1 MELKDWMQLITSW
14 AAIAVTIWIEVRR
27 DKPDK
32 KAGPSGNAERSKTGS
47 G

>member
-1 MELKDWMQLITSW
+1 MQPITSQ

-32 KAGPSGNAERSKTGS
+32 KGRSKRKRRKK
-47 G
+47 

>member
-27 DKPDK
+27 DKSDK
-32 KAGPSGNAERSKTGS
+32 KGRSKRKRRKK
-47 G
+47 